1 MKLDL
6 DPQLKT
12 VDSWIKLRILQ
23 HKKNSKFLKIFESLN
38 FYIFILVRFTGSR
51 FFSLALPGYSAFLFG
66 YLSAANSII
75 TSQEFKGDPILLHLT
90 YNISWITEVTN
101 TERWKAR
108 KIGVK
113 LFLQNTTLGSSEN
126 KYCIILTVNQWFESG
141 SGWIRNLFLDPNPG
155 LSKSRSW
162 MRIRKKSFRIHNTA
176 LNNT

>member
-23 HKKNSKFLKIFESLN
+23 HKKNSKFLKIFEKFKFLY
-38 FYIFILVRFTGSR
+38 FYFSPVYGVAVLFAGAAGLLGLPVRIPLR
-51 FFSLALPGYSAFLFG
+51 C
-66 YLSAANSII
+66 
-75 TSQEFKGDPILLHLT
+75 QQHHHLT
-90 YNISWITEVTN
+90 GVQRWPNTSSSYNISWITEVTN

-141 SGWIRNLFLDPNPG
+141 SGWIRSVCWDRNPG
-155 LSKSRSW
+155 RSKCRGGMRSG
-162 MRIRKKSFRIHNTA
+162 KKSFRIHNTA